1 MSDNDASQQ
10 QQGDPEQ
17 LGDAGKKALVVER
30 EARDAAEKRVAE
42 LEAERDALIAE
53 RDKAVA
59 DAVSAAAEFE
69 SKIIGLEK
77 DKSDLEAQ
85 KMRLDVGL
93 DAKLP
98 REFIERLRGDDIESL
113 RADAEALKAFVSD
126 DKPSPFPKA
135 DPSQGAKGAVPAT
148 TADLFA
154 AAVADHI

>member
-1 MSDNDASQQ
+1 MSENNAAPVG
-10 QQGDPEQ
+10 QGDPEQ
-17 LGDAGKKALVVER
+17 LGDAGKAALVAER
-30 EARDAAEKRVAE
+30 KRADEAERLVKE
-42 LEAERDALIAE
+42 LTAERDAAFAE

-69 SKIIGLEK
+69 SKIVGLEK
-77 DKSDLEAQ
+77 DKTDLEAQ

-93 DAKLP
+93 EAKLP
-98 REFIERLRGDDIESL
+98 REFIERLRGDDVESL
-113 RADAEALKAFVSD
+113 RADAESLKAFVSD

-135 DPSQGAKGAVPAT
+135 DPSQGAKGAATAT